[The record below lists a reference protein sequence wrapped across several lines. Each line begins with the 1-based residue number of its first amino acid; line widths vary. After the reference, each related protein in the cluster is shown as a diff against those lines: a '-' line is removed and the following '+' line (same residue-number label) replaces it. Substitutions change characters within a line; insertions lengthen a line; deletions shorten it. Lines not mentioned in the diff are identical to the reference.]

1 MTNMKKMDS
10 VDFSDDLPSNDD
22 IRPMPESSSDV
33 STGILLSTLWSQG
46 GILDLCYNRTIT
58 YNEYT
63 PLDPNN
69 SKHCVT
75 GCTNTAAAQIIYYFI
90 EKGLLDFSLTLNADD
105 AYDAAYIVRSV
116 GGYGGVVTSFFFSI
130 VAAMTVFGWMYN
142 PKSAGFTGSLPIRR
156 EGLFLSCAGAGF
168 TMLACPAVVTAL
180 LILVGG
186 AGSCGFAAAAALA
199 LEWLGKFLL
208 LCLCFFGFSCLCAFL
223 TGTMWVLPVVYG
235 LLNVAVAGFWALIAS
250 VLRLLL
256 PGFGGGL
263 PMLAA
268 DLSPVVRA
276 FLFDWGETYFP
287 DWLGLVLYAIF
298 GLVCAFLGLVLMKK
312 RRMETATDTVA
323 LDWLKPVFRW
333 IFAAGFAL
341 CFANL
346 IYLILMSEERYH
358 YAVMGVLLVLGGFL
372 GWFIAEM
379 LVRKSYKV
387 GSCFKTYPI
396 LAVLLVVLVL
406 FCAAGGLGYSAYCP
420 DAARVESATL
430 TVPGYS
436 CTTDDPAEIE
446 VIRSIHREMAEE
458 RVPGSDYDS
467 IQVVYRLQD
476 GKNVSRS
483 FPREA
488 LSAEGKE
495 ECRRLVER
503 QLLGGLEKMLTEGDL
518 LLNTGVD
525 CYTGEDWHNFAL
537 EDAESR
543 VLLQRGILADAAAG
557 NLSLVDSWFFRDGTE
572 YPEEGYYS
580 LSLQSWRKRAAD
592 SPKGPGAWDDPY
604 DGAYYGI
611 TVTPEAKNTWAL
623 LEQFEKELG
632 AEAEEW
638 DRPAAVWEG

>member
-1 MTNMKKMDS
+1 MS
-10 VDFSDDLPSNDD
+10 W
-22 IRPMPESSSDV
+22 EV
-33 STGILLSTLWSQG
+33 STMRCGTSFFNAAVYKNCLKRYWPVWAALLLSL
-46 GILDLCYNRTIT
+46 ILSL
-58 YNEYT
+58 
-63 PLDPNN
+63 PLP
-69 SKHCVT
+69 VM
-75 GCTNTAAAQIIYYFI
+75 
-90 EKGLLDFSLTLNADD
+90 NADN

-116 GGYGGVVTSFFFSI
+116 GGYGSVVTVFFFSI
-130 VAAMTVFGWMYN
+130 VSAMTVFSWMYQA
-142 PKSAGFTGSLPIRR
+142 KSVGFTGSLPIRR
-156 EGLFLSCAGAGF
+156 EGLFLSCALAGF
-168 TMLACPAVVTAL
+168 TMVAAPAVVTAL
-180 LILVGG
+180 LTFVAA
-186 AGSCGFAAAAALA
+186 AGNCGFAGA
-199 LEWLGKFLL
+199 LEITGAWLVKYLL
-208 LCLCFFGFSCLCAFL
+208 LTLCFFGFSCLCAQL
-223 TGTMWVLPVVYG
+223 TGTLWVLPVVYG

-250 VLRLLL
+250 VLRLQL

-276 FLFDWGETYFP
+276 FLFDWGETCFP
-287 DWLGLVLYAIF
+287 DWLGLSLYAVF
-298 GLVCAFLGLVLMKK
+298 GLVCVFLGLLLMKK

-333 IFAAGFAL
+333 VFAAGFAL

-406 FCAAGGLGYSAYCP
+406 FCATGGLGYSGYCP
-420 DAARVESATL
+420 DVAQVESAVL
-430 TVPGYS
+430 SIPGYS
-436 CTTDDPAEIE
+436 CNTDAPAEIE
-446 VIRSIHREMAEE
+446 AIRSIHREMAGQ

-467 IQVVYRLQD
+467 IQVVYRLQG
-476 GKNVSRS
+476 GKTVARS

-488 LSAEGKE
+488 LSEEGKA

-518 LLNTGVD
+518 LLNTDVD
-525 CYTGEDWHNFAL
+525 CYTGEDWVNFAL

-543 VLLQRGILADAAAG
+543 ELLRRGILADAAAG
-557 NLSLVDSWFFRDGTE
+557 DLSLVNSWFLGDSTVYR
-572 YPEEGYYS
+572 EERYYT
-580 LSLQSWRKRAAD
+580 LSLQSWRKRVSDEAR
-592 SPKGPGAWDDPY
+592 GPGAWDDPY
-604 DGAYYGI
+604 DGAYYSI

-623 LEQFEKELG
+623 LEQYALETEIVW
-632 AEAEEW
+632 AW
-638 DRPAAVWEG
+638 DD